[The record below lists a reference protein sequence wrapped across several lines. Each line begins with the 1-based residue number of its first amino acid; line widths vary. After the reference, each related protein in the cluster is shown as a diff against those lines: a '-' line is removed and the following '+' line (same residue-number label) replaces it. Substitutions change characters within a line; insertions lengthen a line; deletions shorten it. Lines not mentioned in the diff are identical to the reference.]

1 MLALFYILMIVISL
15 HHIVINTDAVV
26 LLFLSSLLF
35 VSELYSSNLIQELL
49 EHALGGG
56 AASGY
61 RWFSSFTLKR
71 HSGSLLLS
79 LRWCHFHI

>member
-56 AASGY
+56 AVASGY

-79 LRWCHFHI
+79 LR